1 MAPMRCHPASP
12 TAPQTHQSRSGT
24 LFLMAWQIK
33 CHRWLFGNA
42 RLLKEW
48 RTEQEYEVIDV
59 GMGYFIVRF
68 AMPVDCSRIL
78 TGGPYK
84 FFDHYLAIQPWEPSF
99 HPVREKAPKTA
110 VWVKLHGAPS
120 MCFHEAIVLYLASKL
135 GKPIKVDSVTLLG
148 AREKFARVC
157 VEVDLSQKLP
167 STLDLDP
174 EELPQTMVLVEYEG
188 LHRICFHCV
197 EFGHTEDYCH
207 YKHPGKTISTGNPN
221 AQAMIELTQ
230 ALKPNMAENNMEP
243 TRNRKPDQPTKVS
256 ASLQAI
262 LRIMVKPRGVE
273 NGNGAKSSQQNR
285 FAIMEDLID
294 EETDLIGAIKG
305 KEVIEAGNS
314 ENSSG
319 DSLAMD
325 ITHSP
330 VLEAQ
335 LSSPTHQE
343 VSKSTALPLVP
354 PPTLDSSSVK
364 PKSKLSKKKTKTLG
378 PVPKE
383 SKTSAPKPYDP
394 PTVSKKQS
402 DSSLVPSS
410 TLPPAGI
417 SSNVSIGQ
425 AAPTMPPP
433 TQQAAT
439 TLQML
444 PSIQV
449 APMSLLETPST
460 PNLSQAGKP
469 SLTLRPDQNLVANH
483 TSQLTRQ
490 VPPLVSANWVVMGD
504 FNYILLVD
512 EAFPKATKHFV
523 RAQRFR
529 DRLSSC
535 GLHSTKPLGCKYTW
549 LRKQNRRVLLRERL
563 DRALF
568 NMLALEAFLNTKV
581 INLPW
586 LCSDHHL
593 VLLYLEANL
602 QRDMISKPIRF
613 EVAWLTHEDFKLT
626 FKSAWASHRSS
637 IIIAIKSIQE
647 ACLKWNKEVFG
658 ITWSAANGGV
668 IMPVIATSTRNS
680 YILTSITDM
689 AISNKKFPDP
699 LSLSS

>member
-1 MAPMRCHPASP
+1 MLATPTPNPLPEAPSLPKPPPPPDILAIFPEERQAARSAPTHGTDEVPSSQPHGSTDPPKSFRDSLLDGLANKTPPLVSYEELVEANLAVDSPMADDGADP
-12 TAPQTHQSRSGT
+12 PQVKVPRVKIPK
-24 LFLMAWQIK
+24 AIWQRLCVPWKNAVIIK
-33 CHRWLFGNA
+33 LLGKSINFRILHA

-68 AMPVDCSRIL
+68 ATPEDCSRIL

-99 HPVREKAPKTA
+99 HPAREKAPKTA
-110 VWVKLHGAPS
+110 VWVKLHGVPS

-135 GKPIKVDSVTLLG
+135 GKPIKVDSITLLG
-148 AREKFARVC
+148 MREKFARVC

-167 STLDLDP
+167 STFDLDL
-174 EELPQTMVLVEYEG
+174 EELPQTMVLVQYEG
-188 LHRICFHCV
+188 LHRICFHYG

-273 NGNGAKSSQQNR
+273 NGNGAKFSQQNR
-285 FAIMEDLID
+285 FAIMEDLMD

-305 KEVIEAGNS
+305 KEVIEVGNFG
-314 ENSSG
+314 NSSG

-330 VLEAQ
+330 ILEAQ

-343 VSKSTALPLVP
+343 VSKSTALPPIP
-354 PPTLDSSSVK
+354 PPTPNSCSVK
-364 PKSKLSKKKTKTLG
+364 PKSKPSKKKTKTLG

-394 PTVSKKQS
+394 LIVSKKQS
-402 DSSLVPSS
+402 DSSLVPPS
-410 TLPPAGI
+410 TLPPTGS

-425 AAPTMPPP
+425 ATPTTPSP

-490 VPPLVSANWVVMGD
+490 VLPMV
-504 FNYILLVD
+504 
-512 EAFPKATKHFV
+512 AT
-523 RAQRFR
+523 Q
-529 DRLSSC
+529 DS
-535 GLHSTKPLGCKYTW
+535 
-549 LRKQNRRVLLRERL
+549 
-563 DRALF
+563 
-568 NMLALEAFLNTKV
+568 
-581 INLPW
+581 
-586 LCSDHHL
+586 
-593 VLLYLEANL
+593 
-602 QRDMISKPIRF
+602 
-613 EVAWLTHEDFKLT
+613 VATPFAP
-626 FKSAWASHRSS
+626 S
-637 IIIAIKSIQE
+637 Q
-647 ACLKWNKEVFG
+647 
-658 ITWSAANGGV
+658 
-668 IMPVIATSTRNS
+668 
-680 YILTSITDM
+680 
-689 AISNKKFPDP
+689 
-699 LSLSS
+699 